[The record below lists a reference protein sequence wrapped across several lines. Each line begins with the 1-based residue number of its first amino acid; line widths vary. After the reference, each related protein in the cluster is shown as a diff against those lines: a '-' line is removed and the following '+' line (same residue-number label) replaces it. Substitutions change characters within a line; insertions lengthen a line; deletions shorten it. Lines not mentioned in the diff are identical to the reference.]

1 MLWKIFTFESLDPA
15 TIKLLQGDHE
25 QHLIAS
31 LCMPDKMISECQRVF
46 VLMSQRRTAVSS
58 LTVHKMFDVGSV
70 LNLQAQTP
78 AMINK
83 DKLVFTTQPNTGI
96 QGI

>member
-1 MLWKIFTFESLDPA
+1 MLWKVFTLESLDPA
-15 TIKLLQGDHE
+15 TIKLLQGDQE

-46 VLMSQRRTAVSS
+46 VLMSQRRIAVSS
-58 LTVHKMFDVGSV
+58 LTVHKMFDDGSE

-78 AMINK
+78 AKIK
-83 DKLVFTTQPNTGI
+83 KEKLVINTQPNT
-96 QGI
+96 